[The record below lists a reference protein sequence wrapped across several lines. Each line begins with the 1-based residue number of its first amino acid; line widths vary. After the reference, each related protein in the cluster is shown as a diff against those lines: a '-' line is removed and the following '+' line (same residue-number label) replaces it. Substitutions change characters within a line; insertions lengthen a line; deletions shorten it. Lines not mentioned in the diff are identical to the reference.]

1 MLREHKHTQSIQISF
16 TYNGVRCRE
25 SLNLQHTSANIKYV
39 ERLKAEIQNAIERG
53 TFDYSIYF
61 PNSPKIKLFSKHQV
75 QKTIADLLNQF
86 ITLYKNALDNNKIS
100 PSTFNSYKKVINAH
114 LMPSF
119 GHLLVNELE
128 PTHLKD
134 WIVTQNKTAKTV
146 RNILTPLR
154 SVLDDALNEGLI
166 QSNPLDKIALNK
178 LLIKTT
184 TKSTY
189 EIDPFNSDE
198 IKAILANCEGQGK
211 NLIQFA
217 FWSGLRTSEL
227 IALEWQDIDF
237 VNNKIKVSRAVV
249 EKTEK
254 GTKTAAGTRE
264 VMLWPLALT
273 ALQAQK
279 EHTFI
284 EGKRV
289 FYNPRTKTPWET
301 DQQIRKTLWTHI
313 LKKAGVRYRN
323 PYQTRHTFAST
334 LLSRGENIWWLSQQ
348 MGHVDVEM
356 IMRNYGKW
364 IPDSSKKNGY
374 QPSGNYDDFKPI
386 DTEMTLRKEA

>member
-16 TYNGVRCRE
+16 SYRGVRCRE
-25 SLNLQHTSANIKYV
+25 NISLPHTSANIKYA
-39 ERLKAEIQNAIERG
+39 ERLKSEIQNAIERG
-53 TFDYSIYF
+53 AFDYSAYF
-61 PNSPKIKLFSKHQV
+61 PESPKARLFGHAVSD
-75 QKTIADLLNQF
+75 KTVGDLLISF
-86 ITLYKNALDNNKIS
+86 LALYKQATDNGKIS
-100 PSTFNSYKKVINAH
+100 PSTLKSYQKIVN
-114 LMPSF
+114 
-119 GHLLVNELE
+119 GHLIPVFGSIPVVEIE
-128 PTHLKD
+128 PTHIKD
-134 WIVTQNKTAKTV
+134 WVLTQNKTAKTV
-146 RNILTPLR
+146 RNVLTPLR
-154 SVLDDALNEGLI
+154 AVLDDALNDGLI
-166 QSNPLDKIALNK
+166 QNNPFDKIALNK
-178 LLIKTT
+178 LLTKTT

-198 IKAILANCEGQGK
+198 IKAILANCDGQGK

-237 VNNKIKVSRAVV
+237 VNNKVMVSRAVV

-264 VMLWPLALT
+264 VMLWPLALA
-273 ALQAQK
+273 ALNAQK

-289 FYNPRTKTPWET
+289 FHNPRTGTAWET
-301 DQQIRKTLWTHI
+301 DAQIRKTLWEHI

-348 MGHVDVEM
+348 MGHVDAEM
-356 IMRNYGKW
+356 ITRNYGKW

-374 QPSGNYDDFKPI
+374 KPSGNYADFEQI
-386 DTEMTLRKEA
+386 DTQMTREKAS